1 MQLEFR
7 SRGFVAEIICLTDQR
22 FGLERLALT
31 RPVPNH
37 DQTQNHHHYHCPIY
51 NIIVII
57 IIITIITIII
67 VLTITGLA
75 LTRPVPNHDQNHS
88 AHKRN
93 GRMEKLAEKM
103 KNQTWKYRQILPKK
117 GM

>member
-22 FGLERLALT
+22 FGLEGLAVT

-37 DQTQNHHHYHCPIY
+37 DQTQNHRHCPIS
-51 NIIVII
+51 NIIII
-57 IIITIITIII
+57 IIITIIIIII
-67 VLTITGLA
+67 VLVVTGLA
-75 LTRPVPNHDQNHS
+75 LTRPVPNHDQSHN

-93 GRMEKLAEKM
+93 GKMEKLAEKM
-103 KNQTWKYRQILPKK
+103 
-117 GM
+117 